1 MWPESEASM
10 YHITTACT
18 GCGVCAAECP
28 VEAIQEANRRLYV
41 IDAQT
46 CTECAICE
54 DVCPEEAVVYREV
67 ALVQSPD
74 EVMSQAV

>member
-1 MWPESEASM
+1 M
-10 YHITTACT
+10 YRITSACT
-18 GCGVCAAECP
+18 GCGVCAADCP

-54 DVCPEEAVVYREV
+54 EVCPEEAVVYEDVSVMQPVEV
-67 ALVQSPD
+67 LTHAAS
-74 EVMSQAV
+74 

>member
-1 MWPESEASM
+1 MRPESEASM
-10 YHITTACT
+10 YRITSACT
-18 GCGVCAAECP
+18 GCGVCAADCP

-54 DVCPEEAVVYREV
+54 DVCPEEAVVYEDVSV
-67 ALVQSPD
+67 AQPAD
-74 EVMSQAV
+74 EIMSQAV